1 VSNDGDKVCTFAG
14 LLMAKELKLG
24 SGTVGLGLREWKE
37 IDQPRESVA
46 VGLGREDG

>member
-1 VSNDGDKVCTFAG
+1 
-14 LLMAKELKLG
+14 MAKELKLG

-46 VGLGREDG
+46 VGLGREGGQGEATVNCQRVI